1 MFRNYILFIQL
12 YGKDQLGFHLCAIV
26 NNDFLD
32 AGVEVSILIP
42 SSILLGIFLKVKF
55 LDHMMIF

>member
-1 MFRNYILFIQL
+1 
-12 YGKDQLGFHLCAIV
+12 LGFHLCAIV